1 MTVID
6 EYLSNTPEPDKSA
19 LLQLRKQILA
29 LVPDAVE
36 CISYQVPCFK
46 VDGKGVA
53 GFAPY
58 KKHLSYFPFSGQTL
72 KTLPQFE
79 GSSQTQGAL
88 HFTAQTPLTDE
99 QVRLLI
105 DTRLREIAEGYGR
118 KK

>member
-6 EYLSNTPEPDKSA
+6 DYLEGVPAPEKSA
-19 LLQLRKQILA
+19 LLALRQQILA

-46 VDGKGVA
+46 LNGKAVA

-58 KKHLSYFPFSGQTL
+58 KKHLSYFPFSGQTI
-72 KTLPQFE
+72 KALPQFD
-79 GSSQTQGAL
+79 SFSQTQGAL
-88 HFTAQTPLTDE
+88 HFSVEKPLTDNE
-99 QVRLLI
+99 VKLLI
-105 DTRLREIAEGYGR
+105 DRRLQEIAEGYGA

>member
-6 EYLSNTPEPDKSA
+6 DYLEGVPDPERSA
-19 LLQLRKQILA
+19 LLRLRQQILA

-46 VDGKGVA
+46 LDGKAVA

-58 KKHLSYFPFSGQTL
+58 KKHLSYFPFSGQTI
-72 KTLPQFE
+72 KALPQFE
-79 GSSQTQGAL
+79 AFSQTQGAL
-88 HFTAQTPLTDE
+88 HFSVEKPLTDDE
-99 QVRLLI
+99 VKLLI
-105 DTRLREIAEGYGR
+105 ERRLQEIAEGYGA